1 MRFFC
6 FSLAREQATRRKKT
20 GLTFIVVVLFHVRWE
35 RDYSHLSLSL
45 SLTRARKKRNF
56 LLLFSS
62 KNTLLSHAKRE
73 KERKGSTRG
82 RETRRTLSATTTVIH
97 VASRSAHEFH
107 FQRLRIQQRLDFFF
121 FFFYWS
127 LLSSPAF
134 LLFFGKEINHRS
146 LALRERGTLDCE
158 EERERRE
165 RERA

>member
-1 MRFFC
+1 LVLSRQR
-6 FSLAREQATRRKKT
+6 AKATRRKKT
-20 GLTFIVVVLFHVRWE
+20 GLTFIVVLLLFHVRWE
-35 RDYSHLSLSL
+35 RDYSHLSL